1 MNEMNE
7 IKEEKMKEKQVQLE
21 FHELFNKDTL
31 EELKALK
38 SWWDSIGFNTKTDL
52 KLSLDPNKIKE
63 QIGGGSL
70 EVGQT
75 FGGRQQTKHYIKDN
89 TTKEVYKNIQSITVG
104 FYAENFF
111 SKYGFKIDKKYGGM
125 VRHL

>member
-1 MNEMNE
+1 MSEN
-7 IKEEKMKEKQVQLE
+7 KQKQQDQYAD
-21 FHELFNKDTL
+21 ELLNKDTL
-31 EELKALK
+31 EELKELK

-63 QIGGGSL
+63 QIGGGTL

-89 TTKEVYKNIQSITVG
+89 TTKEVYKNIQSI
-104 FYAENFF
+104 
-111 SKYGFKIDKKYGGM
+111 IDDICEDQRRITEEIILYELYDLLKKEGD
-125 VRHL
+125 LNE